1 MSSSAEKTAVMVV
14 RAWLEGD
21 QTDQLRA
28 RITQSLDI
36 AATDE
41 LVSSASTIDQVCAMV
56 RSWLE
61 AFIARSYN

>member
-1 MSSSAEKTAVMVV
+1 MSASADKTAVMVV
-14 RAWLEGD
+14 RAWLEGG

-36 AATDE
+36 AAPDE
-41 LVSSASTIDQVCAMV
+41 VVSTASTIDQVCTMV